1 MHRRS
6 SDQRGF
12 TLIEVIIAMTILV
25 VVILAMATAA
35 GQFVRTTAQSE
46 AQTVATQLIEE
57 RFAAMQMDPAYDDL
71 ETNYEGTES
80 TITDHPGF
88 TRETDVTRVG
98 GAGQAQDFKRI
109 TVTVTGP
116 GLPAAVVRTITVAAP

>member
-1 MHRRS
+1 MNRRS
-6 SDQRGF
+6 RDEGGF

-35 GQFVRTTAQSE
+35 GQFVRMTAQSE
-46 AQTVATQLIEE
+46 AQTVATQLAEE
-57 RFAAMQMDPAYDDL
+57 RFATMLMDPSYDDL

-80 TITDHPGF
+80 TIPDRPGF
-88 TRETDVTRVG
+88 TRVTDITQVG

-109 TVTVTGP
+109 TVTVNGP
-116 GLPAAVVRTITVAAP
+116 GLTAPVVRTTTVAAP